1 MLRMGI
7 LIGKRGFLLSLI
19 LFAGLFT
26 SYFIFT
32 FYVLRFLIPSII
44 DLSIVQASLHFVI
57 AITFIAGSFFIH
69 KLNKLHLIYMSSG
82 IFSIIAAS
90 LLLVSFEVLRLIMV
104 FLMGILFSIG
114 FLSFFEFF
122 WGLSV
127 PEERGRISG
136 LIGSIASPFYFFVVI
151 VAADTLNFLGTIILS
166 VVISLGIILSGVLL
180 RIKNAESIAKKYNR
194 AYSPEKRTIFLYL
207 IPWLLF
213 SLINTTLAR
222 NTTLDIAQQV
232 SSSFYLVLLILQ
244 LLGVIIGALVGGTIA
259 DLFGR
264 RLPLTLSLSLY
275 GASAVLSGLFI
286 NNEMLAFSYIINGL
300 SWGVLFTLYIFV
312 IWGDLANKENC
323 AKVYSIGVVTYF
335 STEGIGLLTRISAP
349 IIVTSLISCL
359 LIFMLIIPIALAPEL
374 LPSDFRRKIRMK
386 RHMNAVKKIKQSAN
400 QG

>member
-32 FYVLRFLIPSII
+32 FYVLRFVIPSIV
-44 DLSIVQASLHFVI
+44 DLLIVQASLHLAFS
-57 AITFIAGSFFIH
+57 ITFIVGSFFIH
-69 KLNKLHLIYMSSG
+69 RFNKLHLIYVSSG

-90 LLLVSFEVLRLIMV
+90 LPFVSFEVLKLIMV

-136 LIGSIASPFYFFVVI
+136 IIGSIAIPFYFFVEI
-151 VAADTLNFLGTIILS
+151 VAANTNFLNLVLLS
-166 VVISLGIILSGVLL
+166 VVISLGTIVSAVLL
-180 RIKNAESIAKKYNR
+180 RTKNTEAPAKTDNR
-194 AYSPEKRTIFLYL
+194 AYSPEKRTIVLYL
-207 IPWLLF
+207 IPWVLF

-222 NTTLDIAQQV
+222 NTTFDISQQV
-232 SSSFYLVLLILQ
+232 SSSFYLFLLILQ
-244 LLGVIIGALVGGTIA
+244 LLGVIIGALTGGTIA
-259 DLFGR
+259 DFFGR
-264 RLPLTLSLSLY
+264 RLPLALSLSLY
-275 GASAVLSGLFI
+275 GVSAVLSGLFI
-286 NNEMLAFSYIINGL
+286 NNEMLALSYITNGL

-323 AKVYSIGVVTYF
+323 AKVYSIGLVTYF
-335 STEGIGLLTRISAP
+335 SAEGIGLLTRISAP
-349 IIVTSLISCL
+349 IIVTSLVSCL

-386 RHMNAVKKIKQSAN
+386 RHMNAVKKIKRSAN

>member
-32 FYVLRFLIPSII
+32 FYVLRFVIPSIV

-57 AITFIAGSFFIH
+57 AITFIVSSFFIH
-69 KLNKLHLIYMSSG
+69 RFNKLYLIYVSSA
-82 IFSIIAAS
+82 IFSIIAVS
-90 LLLVSFEVLRLIMV
+90 LLLVSFEVLGLIMI

-114 FLSFFEFF
+114 FLSYFEYF

-136 LIGSIASPFYFFVVI
+136 LIGSVAIPFYFFVVI
-151 VAADTLNFLGTIILS
+151 VAADTLNFLGTILLS
-166 VVISLGIILSGVLL
+166 VVISLGTILSAFLL
-180 RIKNAESIAKKYNR
+180 RTKNAESAVKRENR
-194 AYSPEKRTIFLYL
+194 VYSPEKRTIFLYL
-207 IPWLLF
+207 IPWVIF
-213 SLINTTLAR
+213 SLINATLAK
-222 NTTLDIAQQV
+222 NTTLDISQQV
-232 SSSFYLVLLILQ
+232 SSSFYLVLLVLQ
-244 LLGVIIGALVGGTIA
+244 LFGVIIGALIGGTIA
-259 DLFGR
+259 DLVGR
-264 RLPLTLSLSLY
+264 RLPLALSLSLY
-275 GASAVLSGLFI
+275 GVSAVLSGLFI
-286 NNEMLAFSYIINGL
+286 NIETLAFSYIANGL
-300 SWGVLFTLYIFV
+300 SWGILFTLYIFV

-323 AKVYSIGVVTYF
+323 AKVYSIGLVTYY
-335 STEGIGLLTRISAP
+335 STEGIGLLTRVSAP
-349 IIVTSLISCL
+349 IIVTSLVSCL

-386 RHMNAVKKIKQSAN
+386 RHMNAVKRIKQSAN